1 MTQYLKELLNALT
14 LCYGPSGREGA
25 AANVIVQYLKRYTD
39 KISIDASG
47 NVIAK
52 IPSYNPKAR
61 KILVDAHYDEISMY
75 VTKISDNGEVFVG
88 AKGVDLRT
96 LLASEVIIHGL
107 NEVFGVVAVPP
118 VHMLSKEDRNKLPEF
133 NELIIF
139 TGYDAQKLKKLVKV
153 GDPVTYRA
161 NTTAL
166 NGNCFCGKAMD
177 NRSGVCALLC
187 CLEILRGKRSNYE
200 LNFLFSTQEE
210 INLSG
215 AATGAFNIDPD
226 IAISVDVT
234 FGKTNKD
241 NFEEQGEMGKGV
253 MIGYA
258 PILNSKISNTF
269 AELAQRAKIPYQKEI
284 MAGNTGTN
292 CASITLAQQG
302 VPAGL
307 LSIPLRYMHTQVET
321 LNIAD
326 IAYTA
331 ALLSEFLT
339 N

>member
-1 MTQYLKELLNALT
+1 MTQYLRELLNALT
-14 LCYGPSGREGA
+14 LCYGPSGHEGE

-52 IPSYNPKAR
+52 IPAYNPKAR

-75 VTKISDNGEVFVG
+75 VTKINDNGDICVN
-88 AKGVDLRT
+88 AKGADLRT

-107 NEVFGVVAVPP
+107 NDIYGVVAVPP
-118 VHMLSKEDRNKLPEF
+118 VHMLSKEDKNKLPEF
-133 NELIIF
+133 DELVIF
-139 TGYDAQKLKKLVKV
+139 TGYDAEKIKKLVKV
-153 GDPVTYRA
+153 GDAVTHRA
-161 NTTAL
+161 NAAAL
-166 NGNCFCGKAMD
+166 NGSFFCSKAMD

-187 CLEILRGKRSNYE
+187 CLEILRGKKLDYE

-215 AATGAFNIDPD
+215 ASTGAFSIDPD
-226 IAISVDVT
+226 IAISVDVS

-241 NFEEQGEMGKGV
+241 NFEEQGQMGKGV

-269 AELAQRAKIPYQKEI
+269 TELAQKAKIPYQKEI
-284 MAGNTGTN
+284 MSGNTGTN
-292 CASITLAQQG
+292 CAGITLAQQG
-302 VPAGL
+302 IPAGL
-307 LSIPLRYMHTQVET
+307 LSIPLRYMHTQVECV
-321 LNIAD
+321 NIAD

-331 ALLSEFLT
+331 ALLAEFLT